1 MFQTSNKKI
10 YKPQLSC
17 SRRIEKSSNQKSHF
31 WHVSKLSLSS
41 FDGLHLHD
49 KYLFYECIF
58 VWIIYWVRKFF
69 FLSTFYIQYPFNFF
83 SFSRVKHRL
92 LDYREVDETQQ
103 TTDFKQKDLEHGEE
117 HEGGYASTS
126 DEHRRHGD
134 SVIRVI
140 TTTGCP
146 CQPIELSPEYLQ
158 STAVSEGVMRL
169 HNVGF
174 AKNTDSLSLHIDCEE
189 APPLIGPNNHMIL
202 LLHSPVKK

>member
-1 MFQTSNKKI
+1 MKKHN
-10 YKPQLSC
+10 LSTRGWC
-17 SRRIEKSSNQKSHF
+17 SGRRI
-31 WHVSKLSLSS
+31 L
-41 FDGLHLHD
+41 
-49 KYLFYECIF
+49 
-58 VWIIYWVRKFF
+58 
-69 FLSTFYIQYPFNFF
+69 YPFGFF
-83 SFSRVKHRL
+83 SFSQVKQRL
-92 LDYREVDETQQ
+92 LGYIKVDETQQ

-126 DEHRRHGD
+126 NEHRRHGD